1 MDPAVDW
8 SRGSGSVL
16 RKQPSRKNVTTTFW
30 FIFYRKEKKVRLHHS
45 TTLFTTAESKKSL
58 AKSHAAAIEKLPAEW
73 LFYEE
78 MSR

>member
-1 MDPAVDW
+1 VYLY
-8 SRGSGSVL
+8 SFKFGLHQRSGHNCFSF
-16 RKQPSRKNVTTTFW
+16 T
-30 FIFYRKEKKVRLHHS
+30 YRKEKKIRLHHS

>member
-1 MDPAVDW
+1 M
-8 SRGSGSVL
+8 
-16 RKQPSRKNVTTTFW
+16 NVYMVKYVSFS
-30 FIFYRKEKKVRLHHS
+30 FADRKEKKVRLHHS

-58 AKSHAAAIEKLPAEW
+58 AKSHTSAIENLPSEW